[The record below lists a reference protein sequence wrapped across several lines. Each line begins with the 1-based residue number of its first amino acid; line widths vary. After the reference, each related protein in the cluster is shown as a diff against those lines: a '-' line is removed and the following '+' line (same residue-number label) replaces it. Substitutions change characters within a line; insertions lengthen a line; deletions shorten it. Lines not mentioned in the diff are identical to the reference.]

1 MCSGAKSGSF
11 CDQAYGAVVMDKG
24 SYMWV
29 LDANSTQFKDN
40 TEEGL
45 FAGTLTSS
53 PCDTPGFASHASVRK
68 CL

>member
-1 MCSGAKSGSF
+1 VCSGAKSGSF
-11 CDQAYGAVVMDKG
+11 CNQAYGAVVMDKG

-45 FAGTLTSS
+45 FAGTLGRECHRGNEL
-53 PCDTPGFASHASVRK
+53 P
-68 CL
+68 L